1 MISYGRQFLDKK
13 DIISV
18 SKTLSSNW
26 ITQGP
31 SVERFELALKKKF
44 GANYCCAVANGT
56 AALHLAGLSLGWKKG
71 DIVITSSLSFVASS
85 NSIIYAG
92 ATPSFVDVDPITYTI
107 DVFQIEK
114 KNRVI

>member
-31 SVERFELALKKKF
+31 SVERFELALKK
-44 GANYCCAVANGT
+44 NLVQIIAVLLPMEQPHYTWQACLWG
-56 AALHLAGLSLGWKKG
+56 GKKE
-71 DIVITSSLSFVASS
+71 I
-85 NSIIYAG
+85 
-92 ATPSFVDVDPITYTI
+92 
-107 DVFQIEK
+107 
-114 KNRVI
+114 

>member
-18 SKTLSSNW
+18 SKILRSNW

-31 SVERFELALKKKF
+31 NVKKFELALQKKF
-44 GANYCCAVANGT
+44 GANYCCAVSNGT

-71 DIVITSSLSFVASS
+71 DIVITSSLSFIASS
-85 NSIIYAG
+85 NSIIYSG
-92 ATPSFVDVDPITYTI
+92 ATPSFDDVNPITYTI
-107 DVFQIEK
+107 DVFQ
-114 KNRVI
+114 V